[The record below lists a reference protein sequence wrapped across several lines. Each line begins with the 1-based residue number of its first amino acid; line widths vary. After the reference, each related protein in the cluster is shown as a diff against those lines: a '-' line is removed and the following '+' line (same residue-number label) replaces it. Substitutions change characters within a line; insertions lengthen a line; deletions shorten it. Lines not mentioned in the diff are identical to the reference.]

1 MIKSDNTCKV
11 SSSVL
16 KYSPHSTLSMIK
28 GKHCSLEPKCLMH
41 EDQEKALNPE
51 GPLLRGMVFGG
62 NLSPELLVGEKVL
75 PWL

>member
-1 MIKSDNTCKV
+1 
-11 SSSVL
+11 
-16 KYSPHSTLSMIK
+16 MIK

-41 EDQEKALNPE
+41 EDQEKALSPE